1 MGRRVIA
8 DSVNPIAHTR
18 DAWLAIA
25 HRAKVPAVEIE
36 VKCSDV
42 KAHRRRIEER
52 RRDVPGLRLPNWQE
66 VESRDYQPWGREHI
80 IIDTAGWSVEQCVKI
95 LRRQL
100 EREL

>member
-1 MGRRVIA
+1 VISKRRCYRVGYAIAQDNLLLGRRVIA

-52 RRDVPGLRLPNWQE
+52 RRDVPGLRLPNLQE
-66 VESRDYQPWGREHI
+66 VESRD
-80 IIDTAGWSVEQCVKI
+80 
-95 LRRQL
+95 
-100 EREL
+100 